1 MMDRI
6 ICIAGPT
13 ASGKTALAVEVAKL
27 VNGEVVNCDS
37 MQIYKYMDIGT
48 AKPTEAEK
56 QGIVHHMIDVVEPDE
71 DFSVSRYCEMA
82 APIVEDILAQGK
94 TAVVAGGTGL
104 YMDSLIRGNA
114 FAPFPSTGMRQKLEA
129 QADRVGMEFML
140 DQLRVIDPDAAAKLH
155 LSDRKRIIRALE
167 VYYETG
173 ETITAH
179 NRKTQAIPPRFH
191 PVWLGLDFAD
201 RKELYR
207 RIDLRVGL
215 MLEQGLI
222 QEIRELLDR
231 GIPEKC
237 TAMQAIG
244 YKEFLDAID
253 GRCTIEEAA
262 QLVRQSSRHYAKRQ
276 LTWFRGNKA
285 IHWLI
290 RSPGDGAEEIL
301 QRARQVLH
309 ETDNWNMI
317 D

>member
-1 MMDRI
+1 MTDRI

-13 ASGKTALAVEVAKL
+13 ASGKTALAVEIAKL

-56 QGIVHHMIDVVEPDE
+56 QGIVHHMIDVAEPDE
-71 DFSVSRYCEMA
+71 DFSVSRYCAMA
-82 APIVEDILAQGK
+82 TPIVEDILARGK

-114 FAPFPSTGMRQKLEA
+114 FAPFPSTGMREKLEA
-129 QADRVGMEFML
+129 QADRVGMEFLL
-140 DQLRVIDPDAAAKLH
+140 DQLRIIDPDSAAKLH
-155 LSDRKRIIRALE
+155 LSDRKRIVRALE

-179 NRKTQAIPPRFH
+179 NRKTQAIPPRFR

-207 RIDLRVGL
+207 RIDLRVDL

-222 QEIRELLDR
+222 SEIEALLDR

-276 LTWFRGNKA
+276 LTWFRRNKA

-290 RSPGDGAEEIL
+290 RTPGDGAEEIL
-301 QRARQVLH
+301 QRARHVLQ
-309 ETDNWNMI
+309 ETDNRNMI